1 MEQQDQ
7 TPMPTKSKMRSGES
21 SSPQKREDAEH
32 NVDKAF
38 VIEVDDLNDIDNI
51 KLLLEDP
58 VLNSKNPEIVFLNT
72 MNNTFE
78 RNFANSK
85 TLEEAHL

>member
-1 MEQQDQ
+1 
-7 TPMPTKSKMRSGES
+7 MPTKSKMRSGES